1 MGEVYRALD
10 TKLRREVA
18 LKVLPTDLSGDPE
31 RLARFEREAQV
42 LASLNNPN
50 IAAVYGVENGA
61 IVMELVDGPGLEERL
76 AVARIPVHEAI
87 AIARQIADALEA
99 AHEKGVI
106 HRDVKPANVK
116 ITSEG
121 VVKVLDF
128 GLAKP
133 AEESMAASGST
144 NSPTLTISPTRA
156 GMILGTAAYM
166 SPEQVRG
173 AAVDKRSDTWAFG
186 VVLYEMLTGKRLFAG
201 ESVSDILA
209 GVLRAE
215 PDWRSL
221 PGDTPRRIRK
231 LLQRCLAKDRK
242 QRLQSIGEARIAIDA
257 PEEEAQAPR
266 KTWHFWPWAVAVAAA
281 VGIGAAGWWQAVR
294 PASLRPLIRL
304 TAELGPGIA
313 MDNRSVMALS
323 PDGTRLIFTMR
334 TPDGKGILAIR
345 NLSDGQITPLAG
357 TENGDSPFFSP
368 DNQWLGFFAPGRL
381 KKVAAGGGAVVTVQE
396 LPSLRG
402 AAWGDGYFVAAQG
415 VATGLSRIPARGGTA
430 VTLTEI
436 DREKGEMAHRWPQLL
451 PGGEAA
457 LFSAY
462 QLTARYDDSNV
473 EVVSLKT
480 KERKVVYHGGFFAR
494 YLPGGYLV
502 FVHQNTL
509 FGASFDLQ
517 HLRLSGEPQP
527 LEQNISNQSDV
538 GANFAFSENGTF
550 AYAEGSPQPK
560 SVFWMDSA
568 GKLQPLLSE
577 PRNYG
582 WPRFSP
588 DGQRLVFTVEDSPGR
603 QDIWVRDLK
612 RGTNSRLPA
621 PAGSNRSPVWTRD
634 GKNIFFNSWN
644 SSAPGVYGV
653 RSDGTSEP
661 KLLTKGNFSPN
672 STSPDGKW
680 LAGYEPVSGTGVGLF
695 KVPIQGDTE
704 HIRLGPAEPFLV
716 TPSLT
721 IMPQFSPDGRW
732 LAYTSSEPGKEGL
745 WVRPAS
751 GAEGEW
757 PLGNAGGRFGF
768 PVWSR
773 NGHELYYLEN
783 GRRLMVVDYTAQ
795 GDSFVA
801 GTPRPWTDKPLLNL
815 GSPPVYTYDVAPD
828 GKRLAAVLYRD
839 GTADEK
845 PITHVT
851 FLLNFF
857 DELRRRFPAGGK

>member
-18 LKVLPTDLSGDPE
+18 LKVLPATLSGDPE

-50 IAAVYGVENGA
+50 IAAVYGVEEGA
-61 IVMELVDGPGLEERL
+61 LVMELVDGPDLAERL

-87 AIARQIADALEA
+87 TIARQIAEALEA
-99 AHEKGVI
+99 AHEKGVV

-121 VVKVLDF
+121 LVKVLDF

-133 AEESMAASGST
+133 AEESVAASGST

-173 AAVDKRSDTWAFG
+173 AAVDKRSDIWAFG

-215 PDWRSL
+215 PDWSAL
-221 PGDTPRRIRK
+221 PGDTPPRIRK
-231 LLQRCLAKDRK
+231 LLRRCLEKDRK
-242 QRLQSIGEARIAIDA
+242 QRLQAIGEARIAIDA
-257 PEEEAQAPR
+257 PDEKTQAPL
-266 KTWHFWPWAVAVAAA
+266 KTRLMWPWAIALAAA
-281 VGIGAAGWWQAVR
+281 LGIGAAGWWKATR
-294 PASLRPLIRL
+294 PAPLRPLIRL

-313 MDNRSVMALS
+313 MDSHSLIALS
-323 PDGTRLIFTMR
+323 PDGTRFVFTMR
-334 TPDGKGILAIR
+334 TPDGKGILAVR
-345 NLSDGQITPLAG
+345 NLSDGQIMPLAG
-357 TENGDSPFFSP
+357 TEDGDSPFFSP
-368 DNQWLGFFAPGRL
+368 DRQWLGFFTPGRL
-381 KKVAAGGGAVVTVQE
+381 KKIAAGGGAVVTVKEFRSQH
-396 LPSLRG
+396 G
-402 AAWGDGYFVAAQG
+402 AVWGDGYFVAAQG
-415 VATGLSRIPARGGTA
+415 VATGLSRIPVTGGAA
-430 VTLTEI
+430 VSLTEI
-436 DREKGEMAHRWPQLL
+436 NRGKGELAHHWPQLL
-451 PGGEAA
+451 PGDEAV

-462 QLTARYDDSNV
+462 NLNARYDDSDI

-480 KERKVVYHGGFFAR
+480 KERKLVYRGGFFAR
-494 YLPGGYLV
+494 FLPGGFLV

-509 FGASFDLQ
+509 FGAPFDVR
-517 HLRLSGEPQP
+517 HLKLNGEPQP
-527 LEQNISNQSDV
+527 LLQNISNQSDV

-550 AYAEGSPQPK
+550 VYAEGSPEPE

-568 GKLQPLLSE
+568 GKTQPLLPE
-577 PRNYG
+577 PRYYG
-582 WPRFSP
+582 SPRFSP
-588 DGQRLVFTVEDSPGR
+588 DGQRLVFTVEDSQGR

-621 PAGSNRSPVWTRD
+621 PPGFNRSPVWTRD

-644 SSAPGVYGV
+644 SSAAGLYVA
-653 RSDGTSEP
+653 RSNGTSAP
-661 KLLTKGNFSPN
+661 RLLAEGNFSPT
-672 STSPDGKW
+672 STSPDDKW
-680 LAGYEPVSGTGVGLF
+680 LAGMQPASGTGVGLF
-695 KVPIQGDTE
+695 KFPIQGDVE
-704 HIRLGPAEPFLV
+704 HIRLGPAQPFLV

-751 GAEGEW
+751 GEEGEW
-757 PLGNAGGRFGF
+757 QVGNTGGRFGF
-768 PVWSR
+768 PVWSSNR
-773 NGHELYYLEN
+773 HELFYLEN
-783 GRRLMVVDYTAQ
+783 GRRLMVVDYTAR
-795 GDSFVA
+795 GGSFLA
-801 GTPRPWTDKPLLNL
+801 GTPRPWTDKPLLYL
-815 GSPPVYTYDVAPD
+815 VSPPIYTYDVAPD

-839 GTADEK
+839 GTAAEK

-857 DELRRRFPAGGK
+857 DELRRRVPTGGK